1 MKYTSRT
8 TIGGRIRVSC
18 IRSRQQQKLS
28 VLSLASIVLLVELMI
43 LLGSTDIVTIYPVV
57 DAFRTS
63 SYQSSSRSNIPSSSL
78 LLTPR
83 GTTTIVK
90 TTSTNNLLLLF
101 SSVGDG
107 DGGSRSGGG
116 RSSDDDNDLGDFLD
130 PMKKPDSEGMKRAR
144 QYMSET
150 SLPISFGDDGIDE
163 IGSEHN
169 DDIDHEKDDDRN
181 SDVVEENKDDDL
193 MSTYN
198 EDEDNNNTA
207 ILNVTSSSSS
217 SDTENTDDSTEL
229 SSSSSLVSS
238 RGNATSSA
246 LFGGS
251 GAGGSDN
258 NGDDDDNNKSQ
269 QQITG
274 PSPSLLAK
282 NPYMQ
287 VVSKIS
293 PSDLIAKFTA
303 ESDPRVQEAV
313 RTTILGLIG
322 SLPKLAFETTSITTG
337 QRLASLV
344 RTYARKN
351 ILDYLSIFHI
361 VVNIMEL
368 SIFLM
373 HFCFLS
379 CASFGVMDVYNIW
392 FCFRL
397 HKYRCFNFK

>member
-28 VLSLASIVLLVELMI
+28 VLSLASIALVELMI
-43 LLGSTDIVTIYPVV
+43 LLGSTDIIVTTSPVV

-63 SYQSSSRSNIPSSSL
+63 SYQSSSRSNIPSSSF

-90 TTSTNNLLLLF
+90 TRATTNNLLLLF
-101 SSVGDG
+101 SSIGDG
-107 DGGSRSGGG
+107 DGGGGGGSSGGG
-116 RSSDDDNDLGDFLD
+116 RGSDDDNDLGDFLD

-150 SLPISFGDDGIDE
+150 SLPISFGDDGIGE
-163 IGSEHN
+163 IKSEHN
-169 DDIDHEKDDDRN
+169 NDIDHEKDNDRN
-181 SDVVEENKDDDL
+181 SGVVEENKYDDL

-198 EDEDNNNTA
+198 EDEDNNNNTA
-207 ILNVTSSSSS
+207 ILNVTSSSS
-217 SDTENTDDSTEL
+217 DTEDTDDSTEL

-246 LFGGS
+246 LFGGG

-351 ILDYLSIFHI
+351 IPDYLSILHT

-368 SIFLM
+368 SIFLT
-373 HFCFLS
+373 HFCSFS
-379 CASFGVMDVYNIW
+379 CALFVYNI
-392 FCFRL
+392 
-397 HKYRCFNFK
+397 

>member
-1 MKYTSRT
+1 MKYTSTT

-43 LLGSTDIVTIYPVV
+43 LLGSTDIIVTTSPVV

-63 SYQSSSRSNIPSSSL
+63 SYQSSSRSNTPSSSL
-78 LLTPR
+78 KLTPR

-90 TTSTNNLLLLF
+90 TTTTNNLLLLF

-107 DGGSRSGGG
+107 DGGG
-116 RSSDDDNDLGDFLD
+116 RVSDDDNDLGDFLD

-150 SLPISFGDDGIDE
+150 SLPISFGDDE
-163 IGSEHN
+163 IGENESELN

-207 ILNVTSSSSS
+207 ILNVTSSSS
-217 SDTENTDDSTEL
+217 DTENTNDSTEL

-246 LFGGS
+246 LFGG
-251 GAGGSDN
+251 GGARAGGSDN

-269 QQITG
+269 QHITG

-351 ILDYLSIFHI
+351 ILDYSSIFHI

-368 SIFLM
+368 SIFLT
-373 HFCFLS
+373 HFYFLS
-379 CASFGVMDVYNIW
+379 CALFGVMDVYNI
-392 FCFRL
+392 
-397 HKYRCFNFK
+397 

>member
-1 MKYTSRT
+1 
-8 TIGGRIRVSC
+8 
-18 IRSRQQQKLS
+18 
-28 VLSLASIVLLVELMI
+28 
-43 LLGSTDIVTIYPVV
+43 
-57 DAFRTS
+57 
-63 SYQSSSRSNIPSSSL
+63 
-78 LLTPR
+78 
-83 GTTTIVK
+83 
-90 TTSTNNLLLLF
+90 LLLF

-107 DGGSRSGGG
+107 DGGG
-116 RSSDDDNDLGDFLD
+116 RGSDDDSDLGDFLD

-150 SLPISFGDDGIDE
+150 SLPISFGDDGIAGE
-163 IGSEHN
+163 SESENN
-169 DDIDHEKDDDRN
+169 DDIDYEKDIDSDSNSN
-181 SDVVEENKDDDL
+181 SDVVENKDDDL

-198 EDEDNNNTA
+198 EDEDNNNNTA

-217 SDTENTDDSTEL
+217 SDTENLDDTDDSTEES
-229 SSSSSLVSS
+229 SSSSSLVSSSS

-246 LFGGS
+246 LFGGGG
-251 GAGGSDN
+251 GAGSDN
-258 NGDDDDNNKSQ
+258 NDGDDGNNKSQ

-344 RTYARKN
+344 RNYYCMYCLLR
-351 ILDYLSIFHI
+351 
-361 VVNIMEL
+361 V
-368 SIFLM
+368 
-373 HFCFLS
+373 
-379 CASFGVMDVYNIW
+379 
-392 FCFRL
+392 
-397 HKYRCFNFK
+397 

>member
-18 IRSRQQQKLS
+18 FRSRQQQKLS
-28 VLSLASIVLLVELMI
+28 VLSLASIALVELMI
-43 LLGSTDIVTIYPVV
+43 LLGSTDIIVTTSPVV

-63 SYQSSSRSNIPSSSL
+63 SYQSSSRSNIPSSSF

-90 TTSTNNLLLLF
+90 TRATTNNLLLLF
-101 SSVGDG
+101 SSIGDG
-107 DGGSRSGGG
+107 DGGGGSSGGG
-116 RSSDDDNDLGDFLD
+116 RGSDDDNDLGDFLD

-150 SLPISFGDDGIDE
+150 SLPISFGDDGIGE
-163 IGSEHN
+163 IKSEHN
-169 DDIDHEKDDDRN
+169 NDIDHEKDNDRN
-181 SDVVEENKDDDL
+181 SGVVEENKYDDL

-198 EDEDNNNTA
+198 EDEDNNNNTA
-207 ILNVTSSSSS
+207 ILNVTSSSS
-217 SDTENTDDSTEL
+217 DTEDTDDSTEL

-246 LFGGS
+246 LFGGG

-351 ILDYLSIFHI
+351 ILDYLSILHT

-368 SIFLM
+368 SIFLT
-373 HFCFLS
+373 HFCSFS
-379 CASFGVMDVYNIW
+379 CALFVYNI
-392 FCFRL
+392 
-397 HKYRCFNFK
+397 